1 MDASELKA
9 QHNGLFLPED
19 KDGQWPVRFV
29 RTDAGHGLAPEVVG
43 KSLAKEKVHSS
54 SSLDG
59 LHFIHDWIVRI
70 YPLSFQNY

>member
-43 KSLAKEKVHSS
+43 KSLAKEKVHTT
-54 SSLDG
+54 
-59 LHFIHDWIVRI
+59 
-70 YPLSFQNY
+70 